1 VEQEA
6 AINWLKSMLPFN
18 PLGKFGIDNSV
29 IASFSRRQDGNMSLS
44 FGDIRDSLENRKKF
58 LSVQDIDYRDL
69 ITAQQV
75 HGKNVE
81 YMRQKNKGSGASD
94 YESSVIDT
102 DGFITDQ
109 PGVPLAILTAD
120 CLPVFIYDPRRPAI
134 AILHAGWRSSEQNIS
149 EEGLKGMQN
158 KFGSRP
164 KDLLVGFGPSIRS
177 CCFEVEK
184 DFKSN
189 FAFGLLKRNGRV
201 FMDIAL
207 INQRQLVNCGVR
219 EENIFD
225 PALCTFCNNNDFFS
239 FRKEAKAAG
248 RLISV
253 MMLK

>member
-1 VEQEA
+1 
-6 AINWLKSMLPFN
+6 
-18 PLGKFGIDNSV
+18 
-29 IASFSRRQDGNMSLS
+29 MSLS
-44 FGDIRDSLENRKKF
+44 YGDTKSSLANRKKF
-58 LSVQDIDYRDL
+58 LGSIGIDYRSL
-69 ITAQQV
+69 ICAQQV

-81 YMRQKNKGSGASD
+81 YVRQENKGSGALD
-94 YESSVIDT
+94 YASSIMDT

-120 CLPVFIYDPRRPAI
+120 CLSIFIYDPERPAI
-134 AILHAGWRSSEQNIS
+134 AILHAGWRSTEKNIS
-149 EEGLKGMQN
+149 QAGISRMRE
-158 KFGSRP
+158 KFGSQA

-177 CCFEVEK
+177 CCFQVEE

-189 FAFGLLKRNGRV
+189 FSFGLLKREGGI

-207 INQRQLVNCGVR
+207 INQRQLVGCGVE

-225 PALCTFCNNNDFFS
+225 PAFCTFSDDDFFS
-239 FRKEAKAAG
+239 FRKEAQAAG